1 MYYIAANI
9 GRNIGDTPMSES
21 AWQSFQHD
29 VATTL
34 FQAGARL
41 EDAHGIIEGVGGEW
55 QGTPEESAHVWQL
68 LTEAPS
74 ASTIADTKHTLKILA
89 RDYGQ
94 DAIALIVGESALV

>member
-1 MYYIAANI
+1 MHYIAANI
-9 GRNIGDTPMSES
+9 GRNVGDTPMSES

-41 EDAHGIIEGVGGEW
+41 DDAHGIISGTGGEW
-55 QGTPEESAHVWQL
+55 QGEPEESAHVWQL
-68 LTEAPS
+68 LTDTPS
-74 ASTIADTKHTLKILA
+74 AHKLADVRHALGVLA

>member
-1 MYYIAANI
+1 MHYIAANI
-9 GRNIGDTPMSES
+9 GRNVGDKPMSES
-21 AWQSFQHD
+21 AWGSFKLD
-29 VATTL
+29 VETTL

-68 LTEAPS
+68 LTDAPS
-74 ASTIADTKHTLKILA
+74 ASAIADTKHALKILA
-89 RDYGQ
+89 RAYGQ